1 MKFESFKQ
9 VIKDL
14 KESHEV
20 ASMLYDFIRP
30 EVFESHNRLIVNL
43 LDEIYGEY
51 ITSYILYEWLSGNKS
66 PVVYTGNDGVQV
78 TYPVETVYD
87 LWKVMERLKEP
98 GVKMEKAEIPSETVF
113 WTLSSQTVDKQEKL

>member
-98 GVKMEKAEIPSETVF
+98 GVKMEKAKIPSETVF
-113 WTLSSQTVDKQEKL
+113 WTPPSQTVDKQEKL

>member
-78 TYPVETVYD
+78 TYPVKTVYD

-98 GVKMEKAEIPSETVF
+98 GVKMKKAEIPSETVF
-113 WTLSSQTVDKQEKL
+113 WTPSSQTVDKQEKL